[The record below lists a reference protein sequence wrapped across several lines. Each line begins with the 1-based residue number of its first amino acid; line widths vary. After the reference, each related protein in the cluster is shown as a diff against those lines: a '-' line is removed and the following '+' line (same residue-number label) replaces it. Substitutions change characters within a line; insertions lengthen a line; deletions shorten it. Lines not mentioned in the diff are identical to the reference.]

1 MATKEELSERYLSIS
16 HRLLRQAEEELHQKG
31 DTLQASEKTWGAMAH
46 ALKSVAAQR
55 GWNHKRHQ
63 LLRDIATQLRLEYGR
78 PRISELFS
86 ALEGA
91 HNNYYEHRWTEE
103 DVQEHLEWSRQFV
116 RQMEEIREAPAR
128 RFIPATRTQERR
140 LFNLT
145 RPRPEESDDDLD
157 ITTLPSVDPEPPEI
171 EATGG

>member
-1 MATKEELSERYLSIS
+1 MATKEELSERYMNIS
-16 HRLLRQAEEELHQKG
+16 RRYLRQAEEELHQKD

-91 HNNYYEHRWTEE
+91 HNNYYEHSWTEE
-103 DVQEHLEWSRQFV
+103 DVQEHLEWYRQFV

-128 RFIPATRTQERR
+128 RFTPTTRTQERR
-140 LFNLT
+140 PFNLT
-145 RPRPEESDDDLD
+145 RPRPAESDDDLD
-157 ITTLPSVDPEPPEI
+157 ISTLPSVDLEPPGPR
-171 EATGG
+171 AAGG